1 MLTIY
6 YVLFYVSIHISRK
19 ILYNIYVS
27 EYNICIC
34 LIIYLNIIYTMVYYI
49 IIYSYY
55 YYIN

>member
-34 LIIYLNIIYTMVYYI
+34 LIIYLNIIYTMVYYTSI
-49 IIYSYY
+49 TNIIYIY
-55 YYIN
+55 

>member
-27 EYNICIC
+27 EYNICIT
-34 LIIYLNIIYTMVYYI
+34 YLNIPTIDT
-49 IIYSYY
+49 Y
-55 YYIN
+55 YYIYHNFI